1 MFAGVNCHF
10 QFRSIE
16 GNDSVAVAGG
26 VAFSREFF
34 FQNVRGRHVIGAA
47 QGERVGTKG
56 KDDILGSFFY
66 GGTEHGI
73 GNLTAHRVMSVDK
86 SQLEFRFRGAKT
98 LWRRSIFTA
107 GV

>member
-16 GNDSVAVAGG
+16 GNDSVAAAGG
-26 VAFSREFF
+26 VAFSRMCAVAMSSELHK
-34 FQNVRGRHVIGAA
+34 GR
-47 QGERVGTKG
+47 ELELPTRKG

-86 SQLEFRFRGAKT
+86 SQLEFRFRGART